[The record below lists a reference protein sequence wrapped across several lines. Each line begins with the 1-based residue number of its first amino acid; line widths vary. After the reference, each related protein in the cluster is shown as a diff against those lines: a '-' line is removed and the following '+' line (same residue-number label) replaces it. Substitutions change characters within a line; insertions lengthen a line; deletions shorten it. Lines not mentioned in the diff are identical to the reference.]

1 MNNVPSTRHPSS
13 LMRAAVVAL
22 GALSLGAC
30 AAPREPGPKEI
41 VTAFYKL
48 GLQDFKPKEAFAQY
62 MSPEF
67 IEHAASVAGGR
78 TQATIDVLS
87 TLIQQSPPPR
97 WEFVRTIAEG
107 EMVFLHVRVTLGKTP
122 PLVLGEIFRVQ
133 GGKIVEHW
141 DILQP
146 GPEHP
151 INPNSL
157 F

>member
-1 MNNVPSTRHPSS
+1 MMRS
-13 LMRAAVVAL
+13 LVVAL
-22 GALSLGAC
+22 GALCFGAC
-30 AAPREPGPKEI
+30 IALGEPGPKEI

-62 MSPEF
+62 MSPDF
-67 IEHAASVAGGR
+67 VEHAASVAGGR
-78 TQATIDVLS
+78 TQATIDFLS

-97 WEFVRTIAEG
+97 WEIVRTIAEG
-107 EMVFLHVRVTLGKTP
+107 EMVFLHVRVTPGKTP
-122 PLVLGEIFRVQ
+122 PLVLGEIFRVH

-151 INPNSL
+151 INPNSI